1 MGMDTNM
8 KNSKSNKALSAF
20 KAVMNAIKNFFTK
33 KKITAAIISFGV
45 SLVLMAVI
53 AVTSVSS
60 SIKKTTA
67 DRIVDLNGASE
78 LYGIDCIVVLGAY
91 VKTDGQPSD
100 MLRDRLDTALALY
113 NAGVSDRIIVS
124 GDHGR
129 AEYKEVGIMKRYL
142 VENGVPSECVFM
154 DHAGFS
160 TYETM
165 YRTNAIF
172 FGESYY
178 KRVVIVTQEYH
189 LYRSLYIAKNVGL
202 DAYGV
207 SADLHTYGGQA
218 KREVREVLARFKDF
232 FSCYFNVSPKY
243 LGEQISIYGSGDQTN
258 DAYYEELLGGL
269 AADTED

>member
-1 MGMDTNM
+1 MTFDPNK
-8 KNSKSNKALSAF
+8 KNKLTTTLASFALAVKGFVKNK
-20 KAVMNAIKNFFTK
+20 
-33 KKITAAIISFGV
+33 
-45 SLVLMAVI
+45 
-53 AVTSVSS
+53 
-60 SIKKTTA
+60 KKTTA
-67 DRIVDLNGASE
+67 ILAFALSLTLMLLVSLASISSGVKRTTLERVLDAEAASE

-129 AEYKEVGIMKRYL
+129 AEYNEVGIMKKYL

-172 FGESYY
+172 FEESYY
-178 KRVVIVTQEYH
+178 KRVIVVTQEYH
-189 LYRSLYIAKNVGL
+189 LYRSLYIAKNIGI

-207 SADLHTYGGQA
+207 PADLHTYSGQS
-218 KREVREVLARFKDF
+218 KRDAREVLARFKDF
-232 FSCYFNVSPKY
+232 FSCYLNVTPTY
-243 LGEQISIYGSGDQTN
+243 LGEPISIYGSGDQTN
-258 DAYYEELLGGL
+258 DTYYEELLDNI
-269 AADTED
+269 ADNTEG